1 MGTLTAAAAA
11 TEIVRLAPAKVNLYL
26 HVVGQRADGYHLLD
40 SLIVFAGV
48 GDDVTVSPAS
58 GLTLTVEGPFAPLVP
73 AGPENLVLRAAREL
87 AQRMGVTAGARIRL
101 AKRLPV
107 AAGIG
112 GGSADAAAALKALC
126 ALWTI
131 DPDPAAM
138 ADLALALGADVP
150 VCLAGRPA
158 FVGGI
163 GEDIAPPPPLPPV
176 WMVLVNP
183 GIAVSTP
190 QIFKARTGAFSA
202 PGRFSAAPEDAAALF
217 EALGRCGNDLT
228 APALTLAPA
237 IAEVLAALAAQ
248 PGCALSRMSGS
259 GATCFGLFAEA
270 GPAAAAAAALAVAHP
285 RWWVQP
291 APMLAGA
298 AETGPPV

>member
-1 MGTLTAAAAA
+1 MGTATAAAAA
-11 TEIVRLAPAKVNLYL
+11 KDVVRLAPAKVNLYL
-26 HVVGQRADGYHLLD
+26 HVVGRRADGYHLLD

-48 GDDVTVSPAS
+48 GDDLAVAPAPD
-58 GLTLTVEGPFAPLVP
+58 LTLAVDGPFGPLVP
-73 AGPENLVLRAAREL
+73 AGPENLVLRAARAL
-87 AQRMGVTAGARIRL
+87 AQRMGVKAGARIRL
-101 AKRLPV
+101 TKRLPV

-112 GGSADAAAALKALC
+112 GGSADAAAALKALS
-126 ALWTI
+126 ALWRI
-131 DPDPAAM
+131 EPDPGTM

-163 GEDIAPPPPLPPV
+163 GEDIALPPPLPPA

-183 GIAVSTP
+183 GIAVATP
-190 QIFKARTGAFSA
+190 QIFKARSGAFST
-202 PGRFSAAPEDAAALF
+202 PGRFSSAPQDAAALF
-217 EALGRCGNDLT
+217 AQLGRCRNDLT
-228 APALTLAPA
+228 GAALTLAPV
-237 IAEVLAALAAQ
+237 IADVLAALAAQ

-270 GPAAAAAAALAVAHP
+270 GQAAAAAAAIAAAHA

-298 AETGPPV
+298 AEMGSPA